1 MIGHTMKM
9 ILTTLML
16 TLLAKICAADSKDW
30 KITSPPEI
38 PAEIRVERDLAY
50 LPEDRKEKAD
60 IYSPA
65 ANPTGQRHAAVLL
78 MHGGGFNDGDKAKGR
93 EVQMAVELAKHGYVC
108 MSINYKL
115 WNKGIKSPTWP
126 RSLLD
131 AKTAVRWLRTNA
143 ERLKI
148 DPERIAAFGN
158 SAGGNLAAM
167 LATTT
172 PADGLEPDAPFA
184 GVSTQVSCA
193 IDFYGALDLGN
204 YHDMQMFQQT
214 RTENPEV
221 YRKASPLTYVRAG
234 GAPLLIVHGTAD
246 ETVPVSQAKTMAA
259 ALVKAG
265 AEHQLV
271 IVPDAPHTYALVSSK
286 KDFRPLVFGFLAKY
300 LSK

>member
-1 MIGHTMKM
+1 MKM

-16 TLLAKICAADSKDW
+16 TLLAKLCAADSKDW

-65 ANPTGQRHAAVLL
+65 ANPTDQRHAAVLL

-214 RTENPEV
+214 RTENPAV

-259 ALVKAG
+259 ALVKAD

-271 IVPDAPHTYALVSSK
+271 IVPDAPHTFALVTSK
-286 KDFRPLVFGFLAKY
+286 KDFRPLVFDFLAKY

>member
-16 TLLAKICAADSKDW
+16 TLLAKLCAADSKDW

-38 PAEIRVERDLAY
+38 PAEVRVERDVTY
-50 LPEDRKEKAD
+50 LSEDRKEKAD

-65 ANPTGQRHAAVLL
+65 ANSTDQRHAAVLL

-204 YHDMQMFQQT
+204 YHDMRMFQQT

-246 ETVPVSQAKTMAA
+246 ETVPVSQAQTMAA

-271 IVPDAPHTYALVSSK
+271 IVPDAPHTFALVSSK

>member
-1 MIGHTMKM
+1 MKM

-16 TLLAKICAADSKDW
+16 TLLAKLCAADSKDW

-38 PAEIRVERDLAY
+38 PAEIRVERDVAY

-65 ANPTGQRHAAVLL
+65 ANPTDQRHAAVLL

-246 ETVPVSQAKTMAA
+246 ETVPVSQAQTMAA

-271 IVPDAPHTYALVSSK
+271 IVPDAPHTFALVSSK